1 MPESLP
7 QAESY
12 ANPVGRLRDIVSVLR
27 APNGCAWDR
36 EQTHESL
43 RGALIEECYEVIDAI
58 ERRDDA
64 NLKEELGDLLL
75 NIVMHAQMAGERGAF
90 VLEEVAAEVCEKMI
104 RRHPHV
110 FGDKLA
116 GTSAQVLKQ
125 WEQIKRAEKGS
136 APAGLLEGVPTALPA
151 LLRAQNIQK
160 KAGRVGFDWPDAGPV
175 FNKLE
180 EEIAE
185 VRDAISNRNQQAVEQ
200 EVGDLLFTAVN
211 LARKLGVDAE
221 TALASTTNRFIRRFQ
236 AVERELAA
244 EGRKVEGSTLEELDR
259 VWEKIKK
266 LP

>member
-1 MPESLP
+1 MPERPTPAGAHAHPIS
-7 QAESY
+7 
-12 ANPVGRLRDIVSVLR
+12 RLHEIVRALR
-27 APNGCAWDR
+27 APGGCPWDR

-58 ERRDDA
+58 ERRDDD

-75 NIVMHAQMAGERGAF
+75 NVVMHAQMAGERGAF

-116 GTSAQVLKQ
+116 DTSAQVLRQ
-125 WEQIKRAEKGS
+125 WDQIKQAEKGK
-136 APAGLLEGVPTALPA
+136 APASLLDGVPAAQPA
-151 LLRAQNIQK
+151 LLRAQTIQK
-160 KAGRVGFDWPDAGPV
+160 KAGRAGFDWRDAAPV
-175 FNKLE
+175 FDKLG

-185 VRDAISNRNQQAVEQ
+185 VRDALASGDQQAVEQ
-200 EVGDLLFTAVN
+200 EVGDILFTAVN

-221 TALASTTNRFIRRFQ
+221 TALSSTTNRFIRRFR

-244 EGRKVEGSTLEELDR
+244 EGRKVEGTPLEELDR

-266 LP
+266 QS